1 VVSLLPRQSYG
12 IAKLAEVW
20 RRSATRLWLFAW
32 WLVAVSHVHL
42 TAQDLQPVQILVV
55 VSTPTTPADSS
66 AELYLAGSLPV
77 LGNWAP
83 DGLLLKRQADGTY
96 HGTFEVLP
104 QTAVQFKVTRG
115 RWQNVERDADGR
127 DIANRQFVAKPQPD
141 GQPQRIEIQ
150 VSAWASE
157 ASSVAST
164 VVGALIQHE
173 FRSEKLGNSRS
184 IAVWLPPDYDK
195 SEGRYPVLYL
205 QDGQNLFDRATA
217 AFGNEWQVDE
227 TVTEL
232 IEKGEIRP
240 LIIVGVGNTSDRI
253 DEYTMTVDARMNAG
267 GAGRLYLA
275 FLTDELKPWIDQKF
289 RTAPARE
296 STWIGGSSLGGLIS
310 LHACLERPDVF
321 SGCLAFSP
329 SLAWDREQ
337 IFDSI
342 SATNPWPANTKLWLS
357 MGTHEG
363 GSAESQ
369 AANTL
374 RTSRLAEH
382 LEAHGL
388 QPEVNLWYRSI
399 ESARHDEPAWSKQ
412 FPEALKAIIHPV
424 RS

>member
-1 VVSLLPRQSYG
+1 MVWWLPQCRFRVAALVKAWSDSR
-12 IAKLAEVW
+12 W
-20 RRSATRLWLFAW
+20 RSWFFAW
-32 WLVAVSHVHL
+32 WLVAVTHANVA
-42 TAQDLQPVQILVV
+42 AQDSQPVKILVV
-55 VSTPTTPADSS
+55 VASPTTPEESP

-96 HGTFEVLP
+96 QGTFEVLP

-115 RWQNVERDADGR
+115 RWQNVERDAEGR

-157 ASSVAST
+157 STRVEST
-164 VVGALIQHE
+164 VVGNLIQHE
-173 FRSEKLGNSRS
+173 FRSEKLGNSRT

-195 SEGRYPVLYL
+195 SDGRYPVLYL
-205 QDGQNLFDRATA
+205 QDGQNVFDRATA

-227 TVTEL
+227 TATEL

-240 LIIVGVGNTSDRI
+240 LIVVAVGNTSDRI

-267 GAGRLYLA
+267 GAGRLYIS
-275 FLTDELKPWIDQKF
+275 FLTDELIPWIDNTY
-289 RTAPARE
+289 RTE
-296 STWIGGSSLGGLIS
+296 SGRDATWIGGSSLGGLIS

-337 IFDSI
+337 IFAVI
-342 SATNPWPANTKLWLS
+342 SATNRWPANTKLWLS
-357 MGTHEG
+357 MGTLEG

-369 AANTL
+369 AANTR
-374 RTSRLAEH
+374 RTARLAEL
-382 LEAHGL
+382 LETQGL
-388 QPEVNLWYRSI
+388 QPEVNFWYRSI
-399 ESARHDEPAWSKQ
+399 ENARHDEPAWSKQ
-412 FPEALKAIIHPV
+412 FPEALKAIINPA
-424 RS
+424 R

>member
-1 VVSLLPRQSYG
+1 MVYWLPQWRFRK
-12 IAKLAEVW
+12 ATLARAW
-20 RRSATRLWLFAW
+20 RRSATRLWLFAC
-32 WLVAVSHVHL
+32 WLLAVNHTNL
-42 TAQDLQPVQILVV
+42 TAQDSQPVKILVV
-55 VSTPTTPADSS
+55 VSTPTTPEESP

-115 RWQNVERDADGR
+115 LWQNVERDANGR

-141 GQPQRIEIQ
+141 GQTQRIEIQ

-157 ASSVAST
+157 STNVEST
-164 VVGALIQHE
+164 VVGNLIRHE

-195 SEGRYPVLYL
+195 SDGRYPVLYL
-205 QDGQNLFDRATA
+205 QDGQNVFDRATA

-227 TVTEL
+227 TATEL

-240 LIIVGVGNTSDRI
+240 LIVVAVGNTSDRI

-267 GAGRLYLA
+267 GGGRLYVS
-275 FLTDELKPWIDQKF
+275 FLTDELKPWIDKTY
-289 RTAPARE
+289 RTEVGRE
-296 STWIGGSSLGGLIS
+296 ATWIGGSSLGGLIS

-337 IFDSI
+337 ILLAI
-342 SATNPWPANTKLWLS
+342 SETNPWPANTKIWLS
-357 MGTHEG
+357 MGTLEG

-369 AANTL
+369 AANTR
-374 RTSRLAEH
+374 RTSRLAEL
-382 LEAHGL
+382 LETNGL

-399 ESARHDEPAWSKQ
+399 ENARHDEPAWSKQ
-412 FPEALKAIIHPV
+412 FPEALKTIINPV
-424 RS
+424 R